1 MWVDVDKK
9 LPCEDG
15 DYLVY
20 IRNAEAPCVL
30 SFCAD
35 GAVWYDEIEG
45 EFYNVTH
52 WLPIPPN
59 PKATFERLFDDGGVL
74 KSKIECAI
82 YFSLDEVITYREN
95 LSFLLSYCDL
105 PPYLSG
111 KLVNLLSNFEN
122 VLGDKK

>member
-1 MWVDVDKK
+1 MWHDVNKVLPDKN
-9 LPCEDG
+9 G

-30 SFCAD
+30 SFDAD
-35 GAVWYDEIEG
+35 VGVFYDEVEG

-59 PKATFERLFDDGGVL
+59 PKATSERLFDDGGVL
-74 KSKIECAI
+74 KSKIEFAI

-95 LSFLLSYCDL
+95 LRFITSYCDI
-105 PPYLSG
+105 PPYSSQ
-111 KLVNLLSNFEN
+111 KLKDLLINFEN

>member
-1 MWVDVDKK
+1 MWIDVNKSLPDK
-9 LPCEDG
+9 DG
-15 DYLVY
+15 EYLVY

-30 SFCAD
+30 SFDAD
-35 GAVWYDEIEG
+35 VGVFYDEVEG

-59 PKATFERLFDDGGVL
+59 PKAEIKLEEDDGGVL
-74 KSKIECAI
+74 KSKIEYSI
-82 YFSLDEVITYREN
+82 YFSLDEIITYREN
-95 LSFLLSYCDL
+95 LGFLLSYCDL

-111 KLVNLLSNFEN
+111 KVGQLLVYFEN